1 MHKNYQVTK
10 HSFIII
16 FIQILFI
23 NKTSYY
29 NYLNIIID
37 KYLLIY

>member
-16 FIQILFI
+16 FIKILFI
-23 NKTSYY
+23 NNIHKTSYY
-29 NYLNIIID
+29 NYLNIITD
-37 KYLLIY
+37 